1 MLQEDDTLVSKLI
14 ETLDSVVITGKL
26 ESRNSYGIWKTPLNC
41 TMKILD
47 SNLCLN
53 FASINNNDSSSCN
66 ILLKDIIS
74 SKLVPIKS
82 TNYYYIK
89 FVTYSHVN
97 NINNRSRTRKSY
109 LFTLQKVG
117 NLNIEDVK
125 NETKLILYKLIN
137 NVINFQAYIISR
149 LNINNAL
156 LPFQSKKI
164 LIFVNPKSGS
174 GTSIKTWNNIV
185 KNILDEALINYDL
198 IITEYANH
206 AKQYILSESYDNLI
220 QYANIVTIGG
230 DGIVYE
236 VINGLS
242 NRVDNLVNIL
252 PICPIPG
259 GTGNGLIKSILYE
272 NNENYT
278 ITNATFLCIKG
289 NSCNLDLSKVTTC
302 NNKSYYSFLILGWGL
317 ISDIDIL
324 SESMRYLGESRLY
337 LAALYFIAKK
347 KKYKGKLYIH
357 NKNDRYDDDDYFV
370 NMPSLD
376 EHIVDNSEWIC
387 IDGNF
392 ILVWVL
398 QTSHA
403 TASIHSGPDSFLND
417 GLFQIFV
424 VKDDVSR
431 SDLIQLLIDFDTGKH
446 VDHPKIKRYFTK
458 AYRLVPDV
466 DSSNN
471 NNNNNNGIY
480 TLDGE
485 VIEYGPIQGTIEKG
499 KAKTLKL

>member
-1 MLQEDDTLVSKLI
+1 MLQEGDDSLVSNICDNLDKYFNYNLI
-14 ETLDSVVITGKL
+14 SGKL
-26 ESRNSYGIWKTPLNC
+26 ETRNSYGIWKTPLNC
-41 TMKILD
+41 TIKIQD
-47 SNLCLN
+47 NNLV
-53 FASINNNDSSSCN
+53 FHSIKNDKFSYN

-74 SKLVPIKS
+74 AKLVPIKS
-82 TNYYYIK
+82 TNYHYIK
-89 FVTYSHVN
+89 FVTYSHIDNVT
-97 NINNRSRTRKSY
+97 NRNRHRKSY
-109 LFTLQKVG
+109 LFTLQQID
-117 NLNIEDVK
+117 NLKIEEIK
-125 NETKLILYKLIN
+125 NETKMILYKIIN
-137 NVINFQAYIISR
+137 NSINFHAYNKAQPNVN
-149 LNINNAL
+149 NIL

-185 KNILDEALINYDL
+185 KNIFDEALINYDL

-206 AKQYILSESYDNLI
+206 AKQFILSESYDNLI
-220 QYANIVTIGG
+220 QYSNIVTIGG

-236 VINGLS
+236 IINGLS
-242 NRVDNLVNIL
+242 NRSDNLVNIL

-259 GTGNGLIKSILYE
+259 GTGNGLIKSILHE
-272 NNENYT
+272 NNENYS
-278 ITNATFLCIKG
+278 IINATFLCIKG
-289 NSCNLDLSKVTTC
+289 NSCNLDLSKVTTS

-357 NKNDRYDDDDYFV
+357 NQNDRYKDDNYTIT
-370 NMPSLD
+370 MPSLD
-376 EHIVDNSEWIC
+376 ENIINNTEWTC

-403 TASIHSGPDSFLND
+403 TASIYSGPDSFLND
-417 GLFQIFV
+417 GLFQIFA
-424 VKDDVSR
+424 VKDDVTR
-431 SDLIQLLIDFDTGKH
+431 TDLIQLLIDFDTGKH
-446 VDHPKIKRYFTK
+446 VNHPKINRYFTK
-458 AYRLVPDV
+458 AYRLVPDI
-466 DSSNN
+466 DNN
-471 NNNNNNGIY
+471 SNGIY

-485 VIEYGPIQGTIEKG
+485 VIEYGPIQGVIEKG